1 MFYLGP
7 ATAGNCHL
15 RRNNLYSNF
24 TEIDRRYK
32 GQTQP
37 GIGNNE
43 QAKLFNEKHKKDC
56 IVKVKNMLDNPSE
69 NKNHFHILVPS
80 PTSGVM
86 ILKSLKE
93 HLEQKSS
100 ELNLHNAGPNK
111 TTIRN
116 SLNEECG
123 SIRIEDS
130 REERALELELVISS
144 FSTLVDL
151 GEAVNELT
159 CAESNIS
166 YLCPECSIKKSKNNK
181 IKLERYFL
189 LNNSV

>member
-1 MFYLGP
+1 MK
-7 ATAGNCHL
+7 
-15 RRNNLYSNF
+15 S
-24 TEIDRRYK
+24 
-32 GQTQP
+32 
-37 GIGNNE
+37 
-43 QAKLFNEKHKKDC
+43 KH
-56 IVKVKNMLDNPSE
+56 DNPLE
-69 NKNHFHILVPS
+69 NKSYFHISVPS

-130 REERALELELVISS
+130 REGRSLELELVVSS
-144 FSTLVDL
+144 LSTLVDL
-151 GEAVNELT
+151 GEAVDEL
-159 CAESNIS
+159 NVQNQIS
-166 YLCPECSIKKSKNNK
+166 VICVQ
-181 IKLERYFL
+181 
-189 LNNSV
+189 SV

>member
-1 MFYLGP
+1 MK
-7 ATAGNCHL
+7 
-15 RRNNLYSNF
+15 S
-24 TEIDRRYK
+24 
-32 GQTQP
+32 
-37 GIGNNE
+37 
-43 QAKLFNEKHKKDC
+43 KH
-56 IVKVKNMLDNPSE
+56 DNPLE
-69 NKNHFHILVPS
+69 NKSYFQILVPY

-86 ILKSLKE
+86 ILQNLKE

-100 ELNLHNAGPNK
+100 ELKLHNVGPNK

-116 SLNEECG
+116 SLNKECG

-166 YLCPECSIKKSKNNK
+166 YLCPECSIKKAKNNK